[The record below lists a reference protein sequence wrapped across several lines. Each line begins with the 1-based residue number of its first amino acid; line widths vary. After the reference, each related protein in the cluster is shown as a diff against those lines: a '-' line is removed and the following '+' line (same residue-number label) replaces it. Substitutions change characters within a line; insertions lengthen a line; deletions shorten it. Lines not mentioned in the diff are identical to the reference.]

1 MRFPRYVY
9 ALQNEVTKRIYVG
22 STYDVGK
29 RFSEHIS
36 TMKRGKCKIE
46 DMQCDFDKASKD
58 FSIRILDKIYSN
70 AERNKEYEWMIKLN
84 SHKRGVGYNYNENPE
99 KYLMKEKEVKQTQD
113 TEKAETKHSKM
124 KLDKLKEFIKKSGCS
139 MKSCYKAIGVSE
151 SQFYKKMNG
160 SQVFYLEECEK
171 LGNFLGMTGKE
182 KIDIFLNYE

>member
-9 ALQNEVTKRIYVG
+9 ALQNEGTKRIYIG
-22 STYDVGK
+22 STYDVKK
-29 RFSEHIS
+29 RFSEHIN
-36 TMKRGKCKIE
+36 TMKSRKHKVE
-46 DMQCDFDKASKD
+46 DMQRDFDNICKN
-58 FSIRILDKIYSN
+58 FSICTLDVIHSSSEKT
-70 AERNKEYEWMIKLN
+70 KEYEWMIKFN

-99 KYLMKEKEVKQTQD
+99 KHL
-113 TEKAETKHSKM
+113 KAEKVKEGKCEETTEHSKM
-124 KLDKLKEFIKKSGCS
+124 RLDKLRIFIKKSGSS
-139 MKSCYKAIGVSE
+139 MKSCYKAIGISE

>member
-22 STYDVGK
+22 STYDVEK

-36 TMKRGKCKIE
+36 TMKRGKCRIE
-46 DMQCDFDKASKD
+46 DMQNDFNKYSKD
-58 FSIRILDKIYSN
+58 FSIRILDKIHSN

-84 SHKRGVGYNYNENPE
+84 SHKREVGYNYNENPE
-99 KYLMKEKEVKQTQD
+99 KYLKKEIKQVQGVEKVEV
-113 TEKAETKHSKM
+113 KHSKM
-124 KLDKLKEFIKKSGCS
+124 KLDKLKEFIKKSGFS

-160 SQVFYLEECEK
+160 SQVFCLEECEK